1 MSNTG
6 ATSDDS
12 FCDSDEDKKDPEVD
26 KTGLAKKAG
35 TSGGVAKKGVKEK
48 KKVTET
54 TTPVSKKKEDKTRL
68 SRALSRDSASSLE
81 RKKQDRKTR
90 SSSHSAQ
97 KPKVCEMTLK
107 LFNNKTEISQ

>member
-26 KTGLAKKAG
+26 KNGLAKKAG
-35 TSGGVAKKGVKEK
+35 TSGSGVAKKGVKEK

-68 SRALSRDSASSLE
+68 SRALSRDSASSVE
-81 RKKQDRKTR
+81 RKKQDRNTR

-97 KPKVCEMTLK
+97 KPKVYK
-107 LFNNKTEISQ
+107 